1 MAVTSR
7 SLARQPTRLIHNPS
21 WRHGWLKRRWKAL
34 HQQLH
39 MLTLVLILVAMP
51 VLAEHGRTWLDDVR
65 YGRPRTIH
73 LSAYV
78 GHGETA
84 GRPTH
89 FVAMNLNQRVVVL
102 MLPGGDSTQAQ
113 ILHGP
118 YLFGAGERLTPILLR
133 IQDMNQDG
141 ARDLVVGIKHEE
153 IVYINTGESFR
164 LLTDTE
170 RQDLI
175 GAHP

>member
-1 MAVTSR
+1 
-7 SLARQPTRLIHNPS
+7 
-21 WRHGWLKRRWKAL
+21 
-34 HQQLH
+34 
-39 MLTLVLILVAMP
+39 MLTLALVLAAMP
-51 VLAEHGRTWLDDVR
+51 VLIEQAHIWLDDVR
-65 YGRPRTIH
+65 YGRPRATH

-102 MLPGGDSTQAQ
+102 TMPGGDSAQTQ

-118 YLFGAGERLTPILLR
+118 YLFGASESLTPVSLR

-141 ARDLVVGIKHEE
+141 AGDLVIGVKHEE
-153 IVYINTGESFR
+153 IIYINTGESFR
-164 LLTDTE
+164 LLTDAE

-175 GAHP
+175 GAQP